1 MPLPFLTDL
10 FKKRSLKIY
19 LRKNIYLI
27 HNIEDPLGE
36 KMATHSGILAWIISW
51 TDEPVGLQSM
61 RSQRVGHN

>member
-10 FKKRSLKIY
+10 FKKRSLEMY

-27 HNIEDPLGE
+27 HNTEDPLGE
-36 KMATHSGILAWIISW
+36 KMATHSSILAWIISW